1 MRYGIAIKLFI
12 ILLLSAVCVIG
23 SMVAMMQWSFDRGFL
38 RYITHVE
45 LQAQDRTLAKIE
57 ETYRQYGGWFAAL
70 NLENIW
76 RETRFRAFYEAQA
89 DFALPSGPQPGPQLG
104 PQPGPPPLG
113 PGGMQHRGRPSLV
126 ILDEAQRVLLP
137 PGLPKAAL
145 EGYQFRPIHV
155 DGRVVGQV
163 GFPPSRL
170 SESRDLRFV
179 EQQTRTLLAIAGTTL
194 LVCALLALPFARQL
208 VRPLQRLS
216 QGTRELA
223 AGKYATRIDATSF
236 DELGQLSRDFNHLAQ
251 ALEKNEHARQQ
262 WMADIAHELRTPL
275 SVARAQIEAFQ
286 DGIRQPD
293 EAHLSQ
299 LHGQVLHLTHLVDDL
314 RELAMADIGALNYR
328 KENMHLFACLRS
340 AVEGHRAAFD
350 SAGLTLDLSLPAGPD
365 LIYADDARLR
375 QLFGNLIA
383 NSAAYTNAGGRL
395 AINARHDG
403 ARVILTFAD
412 SEPGVPDEA
421 LPRLFERLYRVDSS
435 RNRRTGGTGLG
446 LAICKS
452 IVEAHGGEITA
463 SHSPLG
469 GLQIN
474 VALPLLPA

>member
-1 MRYGIAIKLFI
+1 MVSMRYGIAIKLFV
-12 ILLLSAVCVIG
+12 ILLLSALCVIG

-45 LQAQDRTLAKIE
+45 LQAQDRTVAKLE
-57 ETYRQYGGWFAAL
+57 EAYRQYGGWFAAL
-70 NLENIW
+70 NVENLW
-76 RETRFRAFYEAQA
+76 RETRFRAFYEAQSE
-89 DFALPSGPQPGPQLG
+89 FAPPPGPQS
-104 PQPGPPPLG
+104 GPPPLG
-113 PGGMQHRGRPSLV
+113 PSRTQHRGRPSLV
-126 ILDEAQRVLLP
+126 IVDSANHVLVP
-137 PGLPKAAL
+137 PGLPQDML
-145 EGYQFRPIHV
+145 EGYQFRPIRI
-155 DGRVVGQV
+155 DGRTVGQV

-179 EQQTRTLLAIAGTTL
+179 QQQTRTLLVIAGTIL
-194 LVCALLALPFARQL
+194 LVCALLAFPFSRQL

-223 AGKYATRIDATSF
+223 AGNYANRIDVTSS

-286 DGIRQPD
+286 DGIRKPD
-293 EAHLSQ
+293 EAHLAQ

-340 AVEGHRAAFD
+340 AVDGHRAAFD

-365 LIYADDARLR
+365 LVYADAARLR

-383 NSAAYTNAGGRL
+383 NSATYTNAGGKL
-395 AINARHDG
+395 AISVRYDDG
-403 ARVILTFAD
+403 RVVLAFAD
-412 SEPGVPDEA
+412 SEPGVPGEA
-421 LPRLFERLYRVDSS
+421 LPRLFDRLYRVDSS

-452 IVEAHGGEITA
+452 IVEAHGGEISA

-469 GLQIN
+469 GLQIQ
-474 VALPLLPA
+474 VALPLLPT